1 MERITIEPRSNWMFE
16 IEKLGFDFYTSGG
29 VPYWTE
35 NAYYRFTLDQIN
47 YLEATCN
54 KLHQMC
60 LYAVDRVVNEKLFP
74 LLGTDPIVAEFITE
88 SWRRKDPQVYGRF
101 DLIWDGKGDAKLL
114 EYNADTPTSLFEASI
129 VQWNWRE
136 QRFPK
141 ADQWNSIHEE
151 MTDRWAAFL
160 VGRRDAG
167 NLYVTTAAPC
177 PEDETTV
184 QYIGQCARDAG
195 YQVTYIPIQ
204 DIGWNGAAFLDLDER
219 QIRQIFKL
227 YPWEWMFR
235 EEFGKNI
242 LKAGGRWWEPPW
254 KMILSNKGIL
264 PILWE
269 MYPEHPSLL
278 PAYRDPGPLKGQPSV
293 RKPLL
298 GREGANIEIYDAE
311 GKTLIETPGA
321 YDSSGYIYQGYV
333 EAPVFKGESS
343 SVGNRPNLGVWMVG
357 DSACGMGVREDT
369 SLIISNRSRFVPHIF
384 E

>member
-1 MERITIEPRSNWMFE
+1 MERIRIEPRSNWMSE

-74 LLGTDPIVAEFITE
+74 LLGIDPIVAEFITE

-160 VGRRDAG
+160 VGQRDAG

-219 QIRQIFKL
+219 QMLQIFKL

-242 LKAGGRWWEPPW
+242 LKAGVRWWEPPW

-333 EAPVFKGESS
+333 EAPTFN
-343 SVGNRPNLGVWMVG
+343 GNRPNLGVWMVG
-357 DSACGMGVREDT
+357 DGAYGMGVREDT